1 MKGNCKRYVVEFAG
15 EFLKNPMLSDDYK
28 VEIRR
33 ILEHCKR
40 GQISSVEAVEC
51 ILKSLSSKRR

>member
-15 EFLKNPMLSDDYK
+15 EFLKNPALSDSYK

-40 GQISSVEAVEC
+40 GRITSVEAVEC
-51 ILKSLSSKRR
+51 ILKLVK